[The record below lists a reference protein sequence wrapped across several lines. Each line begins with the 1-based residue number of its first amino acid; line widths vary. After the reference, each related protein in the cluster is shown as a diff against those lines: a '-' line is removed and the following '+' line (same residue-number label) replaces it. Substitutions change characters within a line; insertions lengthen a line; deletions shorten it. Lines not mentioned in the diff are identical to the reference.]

1 LVTAYW
7 RPEIG
12 KNTGGCDRGVRRC
25 NGPKTILLRV
35 PPLLPHSNKLR
46 RGATK
51 VTGASTA
58 TLAVCPRRNGYR
70 HGDKLQSAIKS
81 TSP

>member
-1 LVTAYW
+1 LITTCW

-12 KNTGGCDRGVRRC
+12 KNTGGCDRGVHRC
-25 NGPKTILLRV
+25 NGARIILLRV
-35 PPLLPHSNKLR
+35 PQLLQRSNKLW
-46 RGATK
+46 RGATR

-58 TLAVCPRRNGYR
+58 TLAVWPRRDGYR

-81 TSP
+81 ITP